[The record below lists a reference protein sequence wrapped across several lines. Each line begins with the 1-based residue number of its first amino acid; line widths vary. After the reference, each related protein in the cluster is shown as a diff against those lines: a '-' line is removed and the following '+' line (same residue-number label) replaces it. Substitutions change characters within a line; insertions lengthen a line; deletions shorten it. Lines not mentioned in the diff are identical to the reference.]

1 MFSAKTTIAQIY
13 RELEQMRPQLFRL
26 TAETEENNDELMVIL
41 RLTDE
46 VNRIINT
53 CKEKHPNIITMAR

>member
-1 MFSAKTTIAQIY
+1 
-13 RELEQMRPQLFRL
+13 MRPQLFRL

-53 CKEKHPNIITMAR
+53 CKDKYPAIIAMER